1 MDITNDLTSGNARA
15 VAQPVLA
22 DLCTLDGECTQ
33 VVTDL
38 TYDAA
43 DPFAVTLVFRATPRP
58 VRWTFARGLLAAGLW
73 DPTGDGDVHVW
84 SCLDDHGA
92 PVVMVELCSPDGDV
106 LVQLATPE
114 VVTFL
119 DRTEAV
125 VPTGTEAAHLD
136 LDAVIAAVLT
146 DAL

>member
-1 MDITNDLTSGNARA
+1 
-15 VAQPVLA
+15 
-22 DLCTLDGECTQ
+22 

-38 TYDAA
+38 TYDTG

-58 VRWTFARGLLAAGLW
+58 VRWTFARSLLTAGLT

-84 SCLDDHGA
+84 PSLDDAGA
-92 PVVMVELCSPDGDV
+92 AVVMVELCSPDGDV
-106 LVQLATPE
+106 LVQLRTPD
-114 VVTFL
+114 VAAFL
-119 DRTEAV
+119 DGTEAV
-125 VPTGTEAAHLD
+125 VATGTEAEHLD